1 MASPAGISLK
11 CNNIGFLQK
20 KLVLIFTFPF
30 DPESGGITTL
40 YLLCKTLKERGVNTK
55 LWCHGEERS
64 NYLCSDYYNKR
75 IPINPSN
82 TIAIYPEVIHD
93 NPLGMT
99 YVIRWILGP
108 HAPVK
113 GAPSWINSDY
123 VYFFHSDI
131 YFNEN
136 EILSIPNAHKIY
148 RFLGIPFTHPAVANA
163 NASNSPAQARTGYC
177 HLTRKA
183 HNYGITD
190 LSHHPPNSVLIHNNI
205 NKAVEE
211 FSKCKFF
218 VCYDPL
224 TFYSIA
230 APICGCITILINKP
244 NVTKKEW
251 IDGIAI
257 GKYFKH
263 IGHYDLY
270 GVAYGDTKEEISFA
284 ENTIHLAK
292 QQWDDITAYLT
303 KTTIAPFIQ
312 DLNNLPLLPNNVRN
326 VFRTSHEELRELCSK
341 Y

>member
-1 MASPAGISLK
+1 MASHAGVSVGF
-11 CNNIGFLQK
+11 NNIRFLKQ

-30 DPESGGITTL
+30 DIESGGITTL
-40 YLLCKTLKERGVNTK
+40 YLLCKTLKKHEINTK

-64 NYLCSDYYNKR
+64 NYLCNDYYNKK
-75 IPINPSN
+75 IPINPYN
-82 TIAIYPEVIHD
+82 TIAIYPEVVGD
-93 NPLGMT
+93 NPIAAK
-99 YVIRWILGP
+99 YVIRWMLGP
-108 HAPVK
+108 HSPVK

-136 EILSIPNAHKIY
+136 EILSIPNADKIY
-148 RFLGIPFTHPAVANA
+148 RFLGIPFTHPALANG
-163 NASNSPAQARTGYC
+163 NASDSPRQARTGYC

-183 HNYGITD
+183 CNYGITD
-190 LSHHPPNSVLIHNNI
+190 LSHHPPHSVSINNM
-205 NKAVEE
+205 NQAVQE

-224 TFYSIA
+224 TFYCIA

-244 NVTKKEW
+244 NITKKEW
-251 IDGIAI
+251 IEAGAI

-292 QQWDDITAYLT
+292 QQWIDITAYLT
-303 KTTIAPFIQ
+303 TTTITPFIQ
-312 DLNNLPLLPNNVRN
+312 DLNNLPLLSNNVRN